1 MQVEALAIPDVKLL
15 TPKKFGDHRGFFA
28 ETYSR
33 QKLADAGIDVEFV
46 QDNQSL
52 SATPGT
58 VRALHYQLPP
68 FAQAKLVRVLRGSIR
83 DVAVD
88 IRRGS
93 PTFGQHVSAVL
104 SADNFKIIYVPI
116 GFAHG
121 FETLE
126 PNTEIVYKVTNYYA
140 PTHER
145 GIRWND
151 PALGIA
157 WTTTEADAVLS
168 PKDKIAPLLSD
179 ATELF

>member
-1 MQVEALAIPDVKLL
+1 MEVTPLAIADVKLI

-33 QKLADAGIDVEFV
+33 QKLADAGVDVEFV

-104 SADNFKIIYVPI
+104 SAENFQIIYVPV

-126 PNTEIVYKVTNYYA
+126 PDTEIVYKVTSYYA
-140 PTHER
+140 PAQER

-157 WTTTEADAVLS
+157 WNTKEADAVLS
-168 PKDKIAPLLSD
+168 AKDKIAPLLSE
-179 ATELF
+179 ATDLF

>member
-1 MQVEALAIPDVKLL
+1 MTVTPLAIADVKLI

-28 ETYSR
+28 ETYNR
-33 QKLADAGIDVEFV
+33 KLLAEQGVDVEFV
-46 QDNQSL
+46 QDNHSL

-68 FAQAKLVRVLRGSIR
+68 FAQDKLVRVLKGSIL

-88 IRRGS
+88 IRKGS
-93 PTFGQHVSAVL
+93 PTFGKFVTATL
-104 SADNFKIIYVPI
+104 TAENFQMLFVPI

-121 FETLE
+121 FVTLE
-126 PNTEIVYKVTNYYA
+126 PNTEVAYKVTNYYA

-151 PALGIA
+151 PTIGVP
-157 WTTTEADAVLS
+157 WGVSESDATLS
-168 PKDKIAPLLSD
+168 GKDKIAPLLAD
-179 ATELF
+179 VIELL